1 MKRRHTHSMLVSLF
15 LTILLIA
22 VAVPMNAQSAIAGNT
37 LTAKDSIRLSWMEYE
52 YISDIDH
59 FIADTHRKGRIDGSL
74 DPDFEG
80 PQENIY
86 EMMFC
91 LAEAGYADEST
102 MELNG
107 DTIYGSKFE
116 ENTEQWASKFVDLL
130 NSHPQ
135 SMLYPF
141 DLLVKRTKT
150 VIHTSPDG
158 AIRFYQW
165 WASVDA
171 DDCGMK
177 HVIQYKTSDGRIVAK
192 RDFGDP
198 TGKEAEFPTYRRLY
212 DIFPLETSDGV
223 VYLMTYEVGIPQD
236 AFSENICAVA
246 IKGDKLVYVPIFQV
260 KKCVYCVE
268 TMSSYSEKD
277 KWLVKYDKAQKT
289 VTIRE
294 TDANGYLTGKLTTY
308 KYDGK
313 VFK

>member
-1 MKRRHTHSMLVSLF
+1 
-15 LTILLIA
+15 
-22 VAVPMNAQSAIAGNT
+22 
-37 LTAKDSIRLSWMEYE
+37 
-52 YISDIDH
+52 
-59 FIADTHRKGRIDGSL
+59 
-74 DPDFEG
+74 
-80 PQENIY
+80 
-86 EMMFC
+86 MFR

-102 MELNG
+102 MVLNG

-116 ENTEQWASKFVDLL
+116 ENTEQWSSKFVDLL

-260 KKCVYCVE
+260 KKKKLKSNMCVYCVE